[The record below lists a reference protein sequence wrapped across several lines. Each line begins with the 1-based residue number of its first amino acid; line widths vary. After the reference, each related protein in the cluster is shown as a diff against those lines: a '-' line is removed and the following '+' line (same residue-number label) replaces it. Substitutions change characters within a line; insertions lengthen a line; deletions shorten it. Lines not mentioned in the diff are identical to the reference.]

1 LRIIRLTAVATLAL
15 TITTAAYAQGV
26 SPNPTGSPTM
36 PPQTTPPSAA
46 AAPSNTGPGFGS
58 GVGKVWV
65 DAKAK
70 IYHCPA
76 GPDYG
81 KGAGAYMTE
90 QAAKTSGNRPSGGRT
105 CT

>member
-1 LRIIRLTAVATLAL
+1 MRIVRLAAVATLAL
-15 TITTAAYAQGV
+15 TSAAYAQGI

-46 AAPSNTGPGFGS
+46 AAPSNTGPVFGT

-65 DAKAK
+65 DTKAK
-70 IYHCPA
+70 IYNCPA

-81 KGAGAYMTE
+81 KGAGTYMTE